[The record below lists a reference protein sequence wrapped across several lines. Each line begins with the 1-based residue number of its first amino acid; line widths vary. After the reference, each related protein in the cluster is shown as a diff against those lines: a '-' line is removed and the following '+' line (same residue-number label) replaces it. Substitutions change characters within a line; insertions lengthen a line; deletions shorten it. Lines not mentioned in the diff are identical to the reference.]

1 MVKRNGRKTIA
12 ITSGKGGVGKSSIAS
27 NMAYL
32 LGNRNKSTFI
42 LDADLSL
49 GNIDIM
55 FGMVS
60 KFNIKDVI
68 DGSRQMDDIILQGP
82 CGIRIIPATSGI
94 SEFSELKHDA
104 RAVLLSSLAILPEH
118 DYLIIDTSAGI
129 SSNVVYFNALSEQIF
144 VVLTPDPASI
154 TDSYA
159 MIKVLSTKTGRKDF
173 NVIVNMVKGEGEALE
188 LYKTVVGV
196 TDRFLNVYL
205 NYSGFV
211 PFDQNVNNATRR
223 QRLWAEHFPNSEA
236 SRALSKICDRL
247 VSNDMEKSICRSI

>member
-1 MVKRNGRKTIA
+1 MVGNGRKTIA

-55 FGMVS
+55 FGMIS
-60 KFNIKDVI
+60 KFNIKDVM
-68 DGSRQMDDIILQGP
+68 DGSRQMDEIILQGP
-82 CGIRIIPATSGI
+82 CGIRIIPATSGVAEY
-94 SEFSELKHDA
+94 SDLSQDE
-104 RAVLLSSLAILPEH
+104 RAVLLNSLATLPEH
-118 DYLIIDTSAGI
+118 DYLIVDTSAGI

-144 VVLTPDPASI
+144 VVVTPDPASI

-159 MIKVLSTKTGRKDF
+159 MVKVLSAKTGRKEF
-173 NVIVNMVKGEGEALE
+173 NIIVNMVKEESEALE
-188 LYKTVVGV
+188 LYKNIVGV
-196 TDRFLNVYL
+196 TDRFLDVYL

-211 PFDQNVNNATRR
+211 PFDQNVNAATRR
-223 QRLWAEHFPNSEA
+223 QRLWAEQSPNCEA
-236 SRALSKICDRL
+236 TRSLSKICDRL
-247 VSNDMEKSICRSI
+247 VSE

>member
-1 MVKRNGRKTIA
+1 MVKNGRMTIA

-55 FGMVS
+55 FGMIA
-60 KFNIKDVI
+60 KFNIKDVM
-68 DGSRQMDDIILQGP
+68 DGTRRMDEIILEGP

-94 SEFSELKHDA
+94 SEFSDLGRDE
-104 RAVLLSSLAILPEH
+104 RAVLLNSLATLPEH
-118 DYLIIDTSAGI
+118 DFLIVDTSAGI
-129 SSNVVYFNALSEQIF
+129 SSNVVYFNALSEQVF
-144 VVLTPDPASI
+144 VVVTPDPASI

-173 NVIVNMVKGEGEALE
+173 NIIVNMVNEENEALE
-188 LYKTVVGV
+188 LYKKVVGV
-196 TDRFLNVYL
+196 TDRFLDVYL
-205 NYSGFV
+205 NYVGFV
-211 PFDQNVNNATRR
+211 PLDQNVNAATRR
-223 QRLWAEHFPNSEA
+223 QRLWAEHFPNCEA
-236 SRALSKICDRL
+236 TRALSKICDRL
-247 VSNDMEKSICRSI
+247 VSE